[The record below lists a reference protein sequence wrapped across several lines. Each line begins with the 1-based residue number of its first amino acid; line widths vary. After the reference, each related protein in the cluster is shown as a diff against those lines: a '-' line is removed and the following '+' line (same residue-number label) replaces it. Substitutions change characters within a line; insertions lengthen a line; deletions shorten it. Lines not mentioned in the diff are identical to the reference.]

1 MSPTIWKAIVAVL
14 LGTAAFAVVVAVVL
28 NMPIVL
34 AKVLGITL
42 LFTVLVLGGAL
53 GASSRLDSRRRT

>member
-14 LGTAAFAVVVAVVL
+14 LGAAAFAVVIAVVL

-42 LFTVLVLGGAL
+42 LFIVLVLGGAF
-53 GASSRLDSRRRT
+53 GASARMDSQRRT